1 MTARA
6 ADRKDAMNTTPAGRD
21 VQLLGGLFIA
31 VGLVDLLIIELF
43 ASYGLKLF
51 GVIVPASFAYPVKM
65 HSPAVHFL
73 IGYGFLFLRPWA
85 WGLAVAYGGFGL
97 VSEAMNQLTFGYHHL
112 RSGFMVATVFFLG
125 YLLWRRHLFI
135 EPGSQDPTIG
145 RTSEEL
151 R

>member
-1 MTARA
+1 MRSTR
-6 ADRKDAMNTTPAGRD
+6 TGRD

-43 ASYGLKLF
+43 PSYGLKLF
-51 GVIVPASFAYPVKM
+51 GVIIPAAFAYPVKM

-97 VSEAMNQLTFGYHHL
+97 VSEAMNQLVFGFHHL
-112 RSGFMVATVFFLG
+112 RSAFMLSLMFFIG
-125 YLLWRRHLFI
+125 YLLWRRHVFA
-135 EPGSQDPTIG
+135 EPASQDPFIG
-145 RTSEEL
+145 RPSEEV